1 MPTIEPS
8 QAIVAQVV
16 SYKTVIG
23 WSWLEVSVRLS
34 WGPRDLASFK
44 GLKKPIQAEQ
54 LEYLEKVADAV
65 AGIEMR
71 QPEAP
76 VPPAM
81 NPQPEAIP
89 GGARAMTAAEM
100 GQDRVTRIAV
110 MTLDDIAAKL
120 TQEYFDVA
128 SEAGIS
134 TEELA
139 GARFAVARIADRC
152 GVAEQVKALIAG
164 RRPTAGPAGLDV
176 RRGGG
181 QLTRAPGL
189 TNQINPAPPPHREP
203 FPLEA
208 GF

>member
-44 GLKKPIQAEQ
+44 SLKKPIQAEQ

-71 QPEAP
+71 QPEA
-76 VPPAM
+76 AS
-81 NPQPEAIP
+81 QPL
-89 GGARAMTAAEM
+89 AA
-100 GQDRVTRIAV
+100 DRTVTVTRDLPDSGVTRIAV

-152 GVAEQVKALIAG
+152 GVSEQVKALIAG
-164 RRPTAGPAGLDV
+164 RRPSAGFAGRDVPRSQLNPPVNAPVNAPA
-176 RRGGG
+176 
-181 QLTRAPGL
+181 LTVQRA
-189 TNQINPAPPPHREP
+189 NPAPANREP

>member
-76 VPPAM
+76 APVQLGPAKHEM
-81 NPQPEAIP
+81 VPEA
-89 GGARAMTAAEM
+89 T
-100 GQDRVTRIAV
+100 VTRIAV

-152 GVAEQVKALIAG
+152 GVSEQVKALIAG
-164 RRPTAGPAGLDV
+164 RRPSMGSAGLDV
-176 RRGGG
+176 RRNAGDLAGPATG
-181 QLTRAPGL
+181 AVGRS
-189 TNQINPAPPPHREP
+189 NPVPPAHREP

>member
-44 GLKKPIQAEQ
+44 SLKKPIQAEQ

-71 QPEAP
+71 QPESASQ
-76 VPPAM
+76 PA
-81 NPQPEAIP
+81 AADRTVTV
-89 GGARAMTAAEM
+89 ARDLADS
-100 GQDRVTRIAV
+100 GVTRIAV

-128 SEAGIS
+128 SVEGITPDEIS
-134 TEELA
+134 
-139 GARFAVARIADRC
+139 GARFVVARIAERC

-164 RRPTAGPAGLDV
+164 RRPAAVKAIGETSGIGGTDLTV
-176 RRGGG
+176 RRGYPG
-181 QLTRAPGL
+181 QQPLAT
-189 TNQINPAPPPHREP
+189 TSREP